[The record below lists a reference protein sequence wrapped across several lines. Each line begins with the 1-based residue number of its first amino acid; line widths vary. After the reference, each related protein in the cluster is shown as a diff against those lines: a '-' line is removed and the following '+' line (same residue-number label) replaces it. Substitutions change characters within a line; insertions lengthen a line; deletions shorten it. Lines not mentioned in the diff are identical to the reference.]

1 MGRCRI
7 AIAGQVSAN
16 QLIDLPLR
24 VFLFF
29 FFFVYFLVLFFL
41 LLFIFGLFFCQ
52 RFVSAGNEATVGR
65 HSVADT
71 GLH

>member
-1 MGRCRI
+1 VGRCRI

-24 VFLFF
+24 GFLFF
-29 FFFVYFLVLFFL
+29 FFFVYFLVLFF
-41 LLFIFGLFFCQ
+41 FVVYFWFVFCQ